1 VFGARDPG
9 FSSLGPSGVRRYRG
23 GMPDEQLYAAY
34 LGGPMEDHRM
44 GEGHEVVLV
53 VASDTTEARSRAKS
67 KWSGPG
73 RAHVDALQ
81 RIEMVD
87 GFAVRLEQ
95 AGDGDRVELDDF
107 N

>member
-1 VFGARDPG
+1 
-9 FSSLGPSGVRRYRG
+9 
-23 GMPDEQLYAAY
+23 MPDEQLYAAF
-34 LGGPMEDHRM
+34 LGGPLEDHRM

-53 VASDTTEARSRAKS
+53 VASDTTEARNRAKS
-67 KWSGPG
+67 KWTGPG
-73 RAHVDALQ
+73 RPHVDALQ

-95 AGDGDRVELDDF
+95 IGQGDRVELDDF

>member
-1 VFGARDPG
+1 
-9 FSSLGPSGVRRYRG
+9 
-23 GMPDEQLYAAY
+23 MPDEQLYAAY

-73 RAHVDALQ
+73 RPHVDALQ

-95 AGDGDRVELDDF
+95 AGDGDQVELDDF